1 MNKARRDALTKI
13 AATIAEARSELAS
26 LRDEEQ
32 DYFDNMPE
40 SIQQGDKG
48 QRAEVAVFSM
58 EEAISQLEDAESNID
73 SACSAIE

>member
-13 AATIAEARSELAS
+13 AATIADIRSELES

-40 SIQQGDKG
+40 SFQQGDKG
-48 QRAEVAVFSM
+48 QRAEAAVFSM
-58 EEAISQLEDAESNID
+58 EEAISQLEEAESGIE
-73 SACSAIE
+73 SAME